1 MVNVVGNFLMMKKTM
16 KEFEKALSSG
26 DKESLLRAGN
36 ILIMNSENLSLEI
49 MRYANKA
56 KV

>member
-1 MVNVVGNFLMMKKTM
+1 MVKVVGDFLMMKKTM